1 MTSSIDVK
9 PMNVSGRTISLHYN
23 GFNSPS
29 QLCSPAPVRSGKTPI
44 SPDAV
49 SESCSPVSPE
59 HSDEENHRIAKTD
72 LNCTLRRRQSKR
84 RPHLSVQSTN
94 FTTNTNTE
102 HNKSQNYETAIDTS
116 TKSKQHSN
124 SFNAEFVLRKEPD
137 PGSGRLPRYIRV
149 EQDKEDEE
157 FLSRMHARP
166 LSIAVDSISQLNFY
180 TVKLTEDNCNTTTL
194 RHSPSKKVDK
204 NCDDNSENV
213 TSSNDVDD
221 SVCDNSPENIIFV
234 KSHRMCS
241 SEVS

>member
-1 MTSSIDVK
+1 MTSSVDVK
-9 PMNVSGRTISLHYN
+9 PMNVSGRTISLHCN

-59 HSDEENHRIAKTD
+59 HSDEENHRIAKID
-72 LNCTLRRRQSKR
+72 LNCTLRRKQSKR

-94 FTTNTNTE
+94 LTTNPTNTE
-102 HNKSQNYETAIDTS
+102 HSKSQNNET
-116 TKSKQHSN
+116 TKSKQLSN
-124 SFNAEFVLRKEPD
+124 SFNAEFVLRKEAD
-137 PGSGRLPRYIRV
+137 SASGRLPRYIRV
-149 EQDKEDEE
+149 EQDKDDEE

-194 RHSPSKKVDK
+194 RHSPSKKID
-204 NCDDNSENV
+204 NCIDNCENV

-221 SVCDNSPENIIFV
+221 SGCDNSPENIIFI